1 MLLLFRTMVVDLQK
15 REEYKG
21 YNMAR
26 YRGPRLRKC
35 RRLDFPVFESPK
47 FSNPRKN
54 YVPGQH
60 GPNQRIKLSNYGIQ
74 LREKQRIKYL
84 YGVLE
89 KQFRNYFKKAAAK
102 KGATGENLLILLE
115 SRLDN
120 SLYRLGF
127 APTRRSARQLVV
139 HKHIL
144 VNNKTVNIPSYSLKA
159 GDIIQVR
166 EKSRKLQIFH
176 DSMRKVNN
184 DNPTAWLKIDKA
196 QMRGYFETM
205 PEREQI
211 SEPINEQLVVE
222 LYSK

>member
-1 MLLLFRTMVVDLQK
+1 
-15 REEYKG
+15 
-21 YNMAR
+21 MAR
-26 YRGPRLRKC
+26 YRGPRSRKC

-60 GPNQRIKLSNYGIQ
+60 GPSQRIKLSNYGIQ

-102 KGATGENLLILLE
+102 SGATGSNLLVMLE

-120 SLYRLGF
+120 TIYRLGL

-139 HKHIL
+139 HKHIM
-144 VNNKTVNIPSYSLKA
+144 VNDITVNIPSYSLKP
-159 GDIIQVR
+159 GDVIQVR
-166 EKSRKLQIFH
+166 EKSRKLQVFH
-176 DSMRKVNN
+176 DSMRKVSS
-184 DNPTAWLKIDKA
+184 DNPTPWLTIDKA
-196 QMRGYFETM
+196 QMKGHFESS
-205 PEREQI
+205 PDRQEI
-211 SEPINEQLVVE
+211 AEPINEQLVVE

>member
-1 MLLLFRTMVVDLQK
+1 M
-15 REEYKG
+15 
-21 YNMAR
+21 
-26 YRGPRLRKC
+26 
-35 RRLDFPVFESPK
+35 
-47 FSNPRKN
+47 
-54 YVPGQH
+54 
-60 GPNQRIKLSNYGIQ
+60 
-74 LREKQRIKYL
+74 
-84 YGVLE
+84 
-89 KQFRNYFKKAAAK
+89 
-102 KGATGENLLILLE
+102 LE

-144 VNNKTVNIPSYSLKA
+144 VNNRTVNIPSYSLKA